1 MLKHCITNNQIYF
14 SSFIYLLHRI
24 TSNTRF
30 IYLEINRNPN
40 VKVIKCYSVINIS
53 DLEKEMIEDISN
65 DILSITDE
73 FFEDKYL
80 FFDGNDVEK
89 EIVTTDYLL
98 FARYEA

>member
-1 MLKHCITNNQIYF
+1 
-14 SSFIYLLHRI
+14 
-24 TSNTRF
+24 
-30 IYLEINRNPN
+30 
-40 VKVIKCYSVINIS
+40 
-53 DLEKEMIEDISN
+53 MIEDIGN